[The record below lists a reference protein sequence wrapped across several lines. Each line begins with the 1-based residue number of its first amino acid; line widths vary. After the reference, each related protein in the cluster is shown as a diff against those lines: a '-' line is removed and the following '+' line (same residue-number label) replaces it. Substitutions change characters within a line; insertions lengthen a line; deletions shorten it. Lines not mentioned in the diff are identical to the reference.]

1 MTVKDVIR
9 EHHGLLS
16 DWRLQQCL
24 KTLSHALERVISLL
38 KSGYTYSS
46 IMVPELTTEHVAYLA
61 PHRCLVAFSLLSRV
75 NLSGA
80 DLSGAA
86 LRDATVTQEQ
96 VHQARPGKPG

>member
-1 MTVKDVIR
+1 MYTIMTVKDVIR
-9 EHHGLLS
+9 EHHVLLS

-61 PHRCLVAFSLLSRV
+61 PHRCLVAFSLGCV
-75 NLSGA
+75 YNG
-80 DLSGAA
+80 
-86 LRDATVTQEQ
+86 E
-96 VHQARPGKPG
+96 

>member
-1 MTVKDVIR
+1 MTMKDVIR

-46 IMVPELTTEHVAYLA
+46 IMVPELTTEHVAYPA
-61 PHRCLVAFSLLSRV
+61 PHRCLVAFSLGCVYNGSE
-75 NLSGA
+75 
-80 DLSGAA
+80 DLPFIFHH
-86 LRDATVTQEQ
+86 LLIQPVEEKTPWEQ
-96 VHQARPGKPG
+96 NAV